1 MRRNTG
7 FTILELLV
15 VVAILGILA
24 ATAMPL
30 YNTWQQ
36 RAYGSEAALTLKRI
50 LDGEIMYFLE
60 HETFFPPNGG
70 DTIIIPHSGA
80 PVLPDGIAI
89 DDVKDAL
96 EMTIPQGH
104 FLDFTITTLAGQ
116 PPSCMVEISHYRNL
130 DLFKN
135 GKKSIIGL
143 LDKSGK
149 IVIGYLPP

>member
-50 LDGEIMYFLE
+50 LDGEIMYFL
-60 HETFFPPNGG
+60 
-70 DTIIIPHSGA
+70 
-80 PVLPDGIAI
+80 
-89 DDVKDAL
+89 
-96 EMTIPQGH
+96 
-104 FLDFTITTLAGQ
+104 
-116 PPSCMVEISHYRNL
+116 R
-130 DLFKN
+130 
-135 GKKSIIGL
+135 L
-143 LDKSGK
+143 L
-149 IVIGYLPP
+149 

>member
-60 HETFFPPNGG
+60 NENYFPEVGN
-70 DTIIIPHSGA
+70 
-80 PVLPDGIAI
+80 PVNIYHDGRDPSTADIQRT
-89 DDVKDAL
+89 KDAL
-96 EMTIPQGH
+96 NISIPVGH
-104 FLDFTITTLAGQ
+104 FLDFTITNTTLPGQ

-135 GKKSIIGL
+135 GAKKIFGD
-143 LDKSGK
+143 LDDTGK
-149 IVIGYLPP
+149 IDIGYLP